1 MSAPTRSAP
10 LQIPRAIYD
19 AIIAHARAGKPEEVC
34 GLLRGRDGRVTG
46 MRRARNVAANPVT
59 DYEVESSALLAQVQW
74 EDEGEEMIG
83 IYHSHPADPAYPSA
97 SDAYQ
102 AYYPD
107 AVYLICSLQDEARPV
122 IRGFRLREVA
132 DRADLARLRRE
143 LPFYQTRPGRFGFYL
158 PADTP
163 PPPGLDE
170 VGLVPGLAHYVVYQ
184 VEGPDRVHLR
194 VVAVEPV
201 PLEIVE

>member
-1 MSAPTRSAP
+1 MSAPVAA

-46 MRRARNVAANPVT
+46 MRRARNVATNPIT
-59 DYEVESSALLAQVQW
+59 DYEVESAALLAQVQW
-74 EDEGEEMIG
+74 EDEGESMIG

-107 AVYLICSLQDEARPV
+107 AVYLICSLQDEAHPV

-132 DRADLARLRRE
+132 DKADLARLRRE

-163 PPPGLDE
+163 PPPGLHD
-170 VGLVPGLAHYVVYQ
+170 VGLIPGLAHYVVYQ
-184 VEGPDRVHLR
+184 IEGTNQVHLR

-201 PLEIVE
+201 PLEIVD